1 MTRGFLAVS
10 AALLVAA
17 IMISPAMAYTVCS
30 SANPSYTIGSG
41 SPYQYTMGSGGLQAY
56 TIGSGSPYQYTAGSG
71 GLQAYTIGS
80 GSPYQYTMGSAA
92 FQGYSIG
99 MGAPASSLGC
109 DVPVPSV
116 TVPAVERPVTVE
128 PVVEEPV
135 VDEPVV
141 DEPVVD
147 EPVVDE
153 PVVDEPVV
161 EEPALM
167 NIVETAIDAG
177 NFNTLVAAVEAA
189 GLAEVLSGDG
199 PFTVFAPTDDAFA
212 RLEGLDEIDNET
224 LAEILKYHVAA
235 GAIMASDVVNMT
247 AIPTLQGGNLT
258 VEVTEE
264 GVTVDGANVTATDI
278 VCSNGVIH
286 VIDSVLILPEEAEVA
301 APVETIG
308 DTLADIVPPEMD
320 EGALGDIVI
329 PEMDEGTL
337 GDIVIPEMDEGTLG
351 DIVIPEMDEGTL
363 GDIVTP

>member
-1 MTRGFLAVS
+1 L
-10 AALLVAA
+10 
-17 IMISPAMAYTVCS
+17 
-30 SANPSYTIGSG
+30 
-41 SPYQYTMGSGGLQAY
+41 
-56 TIGSGSPYQYTAGSG
+56 
-71 GLQAYTIGS
+71 
-80 GSPYQYTMGSAA
+80 
-92 FQGYSIG
+92 
-99 MGAPASSLGC
+99 
-109 DVPVPSV
+109 
-116 TVPAVERPVTVE
+116 
-128 PVVEEPV
+128 VEEPLV
-135 VDEPVV
+135 EEPLVE
-141 DEPVVD
+141 EPLVE
-147 EPVVDE
+147 EPLVEE
-153 PVVDEPVV
+153 PLVEEPLVEEPLVEEPLVEEPLVEEPAV

-337 GDIVIPEMDEGTLG
+337 GDIVP
-351 DIVIPEMDEGTL
+351 P
-363 GDIVTP
+363 